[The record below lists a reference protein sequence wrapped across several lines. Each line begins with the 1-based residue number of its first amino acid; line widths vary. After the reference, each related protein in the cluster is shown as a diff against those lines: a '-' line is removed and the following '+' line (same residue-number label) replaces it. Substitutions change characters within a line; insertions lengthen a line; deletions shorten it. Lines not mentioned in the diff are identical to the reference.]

1 MSRLIPGRPL
11 QLTLTPH
18 QSTPWAHTSTSVG
31 CSYHRQPTERG
42 EPSLNAAPVHSFP
55 TMHSNLSARHRCS
68 SKLAASTK
76 PNQGFYSSV
85 AVMSFE
91 HILLIRNLLISMAAG
106 EGTKLRK
113 TKLKLDIF
121 YLEKGKIT
129 LKSLSIVLGISA
141 SPATPREGSTTHIT
155 SHHTCF
161 AAPFIATYC
170 SRTSG
175 NFLCLF
181 TS

>member
-1 MSRLIPGRPL
+1 
-11 QLTLTPH
+11 
-18 QSTPWAHTSTSVG
+18 
-31 CSYHRQPTERG
+31 
-42 EPSLNAAPVHSFP
+42 
-55 TMHSNLSARHRCS
+55 
-68 SKLAASTK
+68 
-76 PNQGFYSSV
+76 
-85 AVMSFE
+85 MSFE

-155 SHHTCF
+155 SHNTCF

-170 SRTSG
+170 SWTSG